1 MLIMV
6 FSCKDELEG
15 NTNVTALLFYKKG
28 LYCEYDLSSLQLPNW
43 LFTLCVIAQTGA
55 GSHLLLSL

>member
-15 NTNVTALLFYKKG
+15 NTNVTALLFYKN
-28 LYCEYDLSSLQLPNW
+28 SLN
-43 LFTLCVIAQTGA
+43 VKRA
-55 GSHLLLSL
+55 LL